1 MKEAIFTKSISINL
15 AEDTFE
21 KIKEITDLQ
30 KISVSEWFRVQQ
42 NWHSILN
49 RRKETMTVMKN
60 KEQKF

>member
-30 KISVSEWFRVQQ
+30 RVSISEWFRQAADLA
-42 NWHSILN
+42 LN
-49 RRKETMTVMKN
+49 RQQEVKN
-60 KEQKF
+60 DEN

>member
-30 KISVSEWFRVQQ
+30 KISVSEWFRVAAELALNTQQ
-42 NWHSILN
+42 EEGDNDCN
-49 RRKETMTVMKN
+49 EK
-60 KEQKF
+60 

>member
-30 KISVSEWFRVQQ
+30 RVSISEWFRGAAELA
-42 NWHSILN
+42 LN
-49 RRKETMTVMKN
+49 AKQEEENNDFNEK
-60 KEQKF
+60 

>member
-30 KISVSEWFRVQQ
+30 RISISEWFRVAAKLALNTQQ
-42 NWHSILN
+42 GGGDNDF
-49 RRKETMTVMKN
+49 N
-60 KEQKF
+60 KK

>member
-30 KISVSEWFRVQQ
+30 RVSISEWFRIAAELALNTQQ
-42 NWHSILN
+42 EEEDNDF
-49 RRKETMTVMKN
+49 N
-60 KEQKF
+60 KK

>member
-30 KISVSEWFRVQQ
+30 KISVSEWFRGAAELALNTQQ
-42 NWHSILN
+42 EEEGHDFNE
-49 RRKETMTVMKN
+49 K
-60 KEQKF
+60 